1 MAAFDFEHWKFGF
14 ASDFG
19 IRISNFPGA
28 ALGSG
33 SAGLGV
39 RHQLGGAAGSPVRD
53 PQNPA
58 RAKKTLGERV
68 SGMFPTATGEFQPR
82 LAHQPP

>member
-1 MAAFDFEHWKFGF
+1 MAAFDFEHGKFGF

-33 SAGLGV
+33 SAGLGEG
-39 RHQLGGAAGSPVRD
+39 RR
-53 PQNPA
+53 
-58 RAKKTLGERV
+58 RRV
-68 SGMFPTATGEFQPR
+68 TVP
-82 LAHQPP
+82 